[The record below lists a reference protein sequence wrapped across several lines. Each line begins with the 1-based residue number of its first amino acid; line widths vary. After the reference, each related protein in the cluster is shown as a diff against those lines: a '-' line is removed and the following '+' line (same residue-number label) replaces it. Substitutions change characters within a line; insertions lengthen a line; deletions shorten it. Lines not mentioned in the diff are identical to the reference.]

1 MDFSIKL
8 FSALV
13 LSLLLTTH
21 TYATGVPKPI
31 LVIGASYAK
40 GQVPFNQGLTS
51 PLFGNAVQDGSYL
64 DLGRQMAAYGSLFFY
79 HIQPII
85 NEAQAGATTFERSGC
100 GPTACD
106 ATYWDSYDTQL
117 DRAILRVKNL
127 SDPNKPLN
135 ATHVLISMANDCLH
149 PNAFGVP
156 WNSATPCGLA
166 EFNAMADRFIAL
178 GQKAIANGLTPIF
191 TKNPAY
197 EDLDLPLFRDKFGF
211 AWVPDEA
218 SYYLMRDTLASRITT
233 ELPAATYLDV
243 WSSSFNHIGDGIRP
257 DAASVQAAAI
267 AILVSV
273 YF

>member
-1 MDFSIKL
+1 ML
-8 FSALV
+8 RRL
-13 LSLLLTTH
+13 
-21 TYATGVPKPI
+21 
-31 LVIGASYAK
+31 
-40 GQVPFNQGLTS
+40 
-51 PLFGNAVQDGSYL
+51 
-64 DLGRQMAAYGSLFFY
+64 
-79 HIQPII
+79 
-85 NEAQAGATTFERSGC
+85 RSGARRRRM
-100 GPTACD
+100 TK
-106 ATYWDSYDTQL
+106 
-117 DRAILRVKNL
+117 RLRRMRRRRLRLLRLRLRGETRV
-127 SDPNKPLN
+127 
-135 ATHVLISMANDCLH
+135 
-149 PNAFGVP
+149 
-156 WNSATPCGLA
+156 
-166 EFNAMADRFIAL
+166 RIASEVRKIRRRRRTRRQRRRL
-178 GQKAIANGLTPIF
+178 PIF